1 MSIVEQKSFLKSIH
15 PFDSL
20 SDKELEQILGV
31 MDIAYY
37 PKDRILFDEDN
48 EPDNISI
55 IIKGKVEASDKE
67 GNVEYFGAL
76 DTIGACEIL
85 HYSNERVYRVIE
97 EILCYEIPKSL
108 FLELIETNDAFKTFY
123 LEDIATRLQALR
135 KQNQQTEFTEFLMAR
150 IGDIFIH
157 SPYIVEGTT
166 PIVKAVAGMEALKAT
181 AILVKDREKFGIVT
195 DSDLRHHTI
204 LGGVSLEDP
213 IANIATYNLITIDR
227 DDFLFNAMLL
237 MTRHSI
243 KRVVVMYNGDIYG
256 TIDQIDLLSYFSNHT
271 YLLSVQIEKA
281 SSIEELK
288 STMDGMIRIVQT
300 LYRKGIKVCYIA
312 RIISELNA
320 KVFAKI
326 FELIIPQ
333 EWHSDISLI
342 VMGSEGREEQIIR
355 TDQDNGL
362 IISDDFSAD
371 GLEEKMIQFSE
382 ALKKLGFPECPGR
395 VMVNNPEWSK
405 SIQGFKKAVDEWI
418 DKPESDAMMKLAIL
432 VDARCVAGNGELL
445 KDLRNYLFNKISDH
459 PTALAIF
466 AQAVE
471 RFEIPLGWLGG
482 FGNDQIDLKKGGS
495 FILMHGIR
503 ALALEQK
510 IEATS
515 TFERIKKLNEI
526 GLIDQKF
533 ATELIESFDVILT
546 FILQSKLLQ
555 IAEERIPDNRV
566 DIRNLSKL
574 ERDMLKD
581 ALKVVRELKK
591 FITYHFKLS
600 MVG

>member
-1 MSIVEQKSFLKSIH
+1 MSIVEQKSFLISIH

-20 SDKELEQILGV
+20 SDNELERVLSA

-37 PKDRILFDEDN
+37 PKDTILFNEDKK
-48 EPDNISI
+48 PDNISI
-55 IIKGKVEASDKE
+55 IIKGSVEASDKE

-85 HYSNERVYRVIE
+85 QHSNERIYRVIE
-97 EILCYEIPKSL
+97 ELLCYEIPKTL
-108 FLELIETNDAFKTFY
+108 FLELIKTNDAFKTFY

-135 KQNQQTEFTEFLMAR
+135 KQSQQTEFTEFLTAR

-166 PIVKAVAGMEALKAT
+166 PIVKAVAGMEAVKAT
-181 AILVKDREKFGIVT
+181 AILVKHQQHIGIVT
-195 DSDLRHHTI
+195 DSDLRHHII
-204 LGGVSLEDP
+204 LGGVSLQEP
-213 IANIATYNLITIDR
+213 IANIATYKLITIER
-227 DDFLFNAMLL
+227 DDFLFNALL
-237 MTRHSI
+237 MMTRHSI
-243 KRVVVMYNGDIYG
+243 KRLVVTHNKNICG
-256 TIDQIDLLSYFSNHT
+256 TIEQIDLLSYFSNHA

-288 STMDGMIRIVQT
+288 STTDGMVNIVRT
-300 LYRKGIKVCYIA
+300 LHHKGIKARYIA

-320 KVFAKI
+320 KVFAKV

-333 EWHSDISLI
+333 EWHSNVALM

-362 IISDDFSAD
+362 IIKDDFYAD
-371 GLEEKMIQFSE
+371 GLEGKMTQFSK
-382 ALKKLGFPECPGR
+382 ALQSLGFPECPGN
-395 VMVNNPEWSK
+395 VMVSNPEWS
-405 SIQGFKKAVDEWI
+405 QPLQDFKKAIDNWVDI
-418 DKPESDAMMKLAIL
+418 PESDAMMKLAIL
-432 VDARCVAGNGELL
+432 VDAKCVAGNTKLL
-445 KDLRNYLFNKISDH
+445 KDLRHYLFNKISNH

-471 RFEIPLGWLGG
+471 RFDIPLGLLGG

-510 IEATS
+510 IEVTS
-515 TFERIKKLNEI
+515 TVERIKELNEI
-526 GLIDQKF
+526 GLIDRKF

-546 FILQSKLLQ
+546 FILQNKLSQ
-555 IAEERIPDNRV
+555 IAQGKKPDNRV

-591 FITYHFKLS
+591 FITYHFKLN